1 MKQVDQV
8 KLGAEFINRRAHRE
22 MHDRCLWE
30 ARMRRDKVAS
40 SIPEWEEMRELASK
54 IKMHTLANLDSYL
67 KEFAANAEAN
77 DIHVHWARDAKEHN
91 EIILDIF
98 RSHGVKTVT
107 KGKSMTMDECGM
119 REYMQEHGIDI
130 YEADLGERIQQL
142 DDQRPSHI
150 VMPAIHKLRSDVA
163 QLFARTLGSNPD
175 IDDPHY
181 LNSVMRADMRPRY
194 VKADAG
200 MTGVNFGIAETGG
213 IVVCTNEG
221 NADISATL
229 PPLYVATMGME
240 KVIPRQSDLPLFI
253 RLLSRSALGLDMTQY
268 TSHFHG
274 PRKGQEMHLV
284 ILDNGRRKR
293 LESPDYWQVL
303 KCIRCGACMNTCPV
317 FRRTSGISYD
327 ATYMGPIGI
336 VLEPSYDLYK
346 YARLPYSCTHCGSCG
361 NVCPVKVPIPHLV
374 FYWRNEVVKHGYGQ
388 PSHNIE
394 QAMAVPVLK
403 SSTNLAMA
411 EKVGLWALRKLP
423 KKLTESGLNPWAVD
437 HTNPEPPKETFRQYY
452 ERVIKSQEEAKDT
465 SPSDSSNLSDL
476 SDPSDRSDLSD
487 SSDLSDKSS
496 SCPLPEVPMYPWT
509 GDPLEDFISHLEG
522 FDGKAVKFAARDE
535 ALSWL
540 TTQPEMDMNQNVVY
554 STAEGVSGNLD
565 EENLTDLKDAELI
578 NTCVTEAEMGVGEM
592 GSVWV
597 TDRTLRHAAC
607 ALLSRHLFVLLDAR
621 KIAGGLHEA
630 YSRLNL
636 RDQQYGSFFTGPSAT
651 ADIEAVHITGAQGPL
666 SLTVLLYNCP

>member
-1 MKQVDQV
+1 
-8 KLGAEFINRRAHRE
+8 
-22 MHDRCLWE
+22 
-30 ARMRRDKVAS
+30 MRRDKVAS
-40 SIPEWEEMRELASK
+40 TIPEWEEMRKLASE
-54 IKMHTLANLDSYL
+54 IKQHTLTNLDRYL
-67 KEFAANAEAN
+67 DRFIANAEAN
-77 DIHVHWARDAKEHN
+77 GIHVHRARDAKEHN

-98 RSHGVKTVT
+98 RSHGVRTVT

-119 REYMQEHGIDI
+119 REYMEAHGIEI

-142 DDQRPSHI
+142 DRQRPSHI

-163 QLFARTLGSNPD
+163 KLFARTLGSDPD

-181 LNSVMRADMRPRY
+181 LNGVMRADMRPRY

-221 NADISATL
+221 NADISSTL

-274 PRKGQEMHLV
+274 PRPGQEMHLI
-284 ILDNGRRKR
+284 ILDNGRSER
-293 LESPDYWQVL
+293 LASPDYWQVL

-361 NVCPVKVPIPHLV
+361 NVCPVKVPIPELV
-374 FYWRNEVVKHGYGQ
+374 FYWRSEVVKHGYGQ

-411 EKVGLWALRKLP
+411 EKVGLWALRNMP
-423 KKLTESGLNPWAVD
+423 KALTESRLNPWAID

-452 ERVIKSQEEAKDT
+452 ARVIAPQTQAAAATSAPTPQEAAPTPQAIGAT
-465 SPSDSSNLSDL
+465 SF
-476 SDPSDRSDLSD
+476 
-487 SSDLSDKSS
+487 
-496 SCPLPEVPMYPWT
+496 PLPDVPMYPWP
-509 GDPLEDFISHLEG
+509 GDPLAGFISHLEG
-522 FDGKAVKFAARDE
+522 FDGKAVKFATRAE
-535 ALSWL
+535 ALRWL
-540 TTQPEMDMNQNVVY
+540 ATQPEMAPSQNAVY
-554 STAEGVSGNLD
+554 STLDDVTGNFGEKD
-565 EENLTDLKDAELI
+565 LTDLRNAEKI

-597 TDRTLRHAAC
+597 TDRTLRHPAC
-607 ALLSRHLFVLLDAR
+607 ALMSRHLFVLLDAS
-621 KIAGGLHEA
+621 KIVGGLHQA
-630 YSRLNL
+630 YARLSL
-636 RDQQYGSFFTGPSAT
+636 RNQQYGSFFTGPSAT

-666 SLTVLLYNCP
+666 SMTVLLYNCKQ

>member
-1 MKQVDQV
+1 MKQVNQV

-22 MHDRCLWE
+22 SHDRCLWE

-40 SIPEWEEMRELASK
+40 TIPEWEEMRKLASE
-54 IKMHTLANLDSYL
+54 IKQHTLTNLDRYL
-67 KEFAANAEAN
+67 DRFIANAEAN
-77 DIHVHWARDAKEHN
+77 GIHVHRARDAKEHN

-98 RSHGVKTVT
+98 RSHGVRTVT

-119 REYMQEHGIDI
+119 REYMEAHGIEI

-142 DDQRPSHI
+142 DRQRPSHI

-163 QLFARTLGSNPD
+163 KLFARTLGSDPD

-181 LNSVMRADMRPRY
+181 LNGVMRADMRPRY

-221 NADISATL
+221 NADISSTL

-274 PRKGQEMHLV
+274 PRPGQEMHLI
-284 ILDNGRRKR
+284 ILDNGRSER
-293 LESPDYWQVL
+293 LASPDYWQVL

-361 NVCPVKVPIPHLV
+361 NVCPVKVPIPELV
-374 FYWRNEVVKHGYGQ
+374 FYWRSEVVKHGYGQ

-411 EKVGLWALRKLP
+411 EKVGLWALRNMP
-423 KKLTESGLNPWAVD
+423 KALTESRLNPWAID

-452 ERVIKSQEEAKDT
+452 ARVIAPQTQAAAATSAPTPQEAAPTPQAIGATPQAVGAT
-465 SPSDSSNLSDL
+465 SF
-476 SDPSDRSDLSD
+476 
-487 SSDLSDKSS
+487 
-496 SCPLPEVPMYPWT
+496 PLPDVPMYPWP
-509 GDPLEDFISHLEG
+509 GDPLAGFISHLEG
-522 FDGKAVKFAARDE
+522 FDGKAVKFATRAE
-535 ALSWL
+535 ALRWL
-540 TTQPEMDMNQNVVY
+540 ATQPEMAPSQNAVY
-554 STAEGVSGNLD
+554 STLDDVTGNFGEKD
-565 EENLTDLKDAELI
+565 LTDLRNAEKI

-597 TDRTLRHAAC
+597 TDRTLRHPAC
-607 ALLSRHLFVLLDAR
+607 ALMSRHLFVLLDAS
-621 KIAGGLHEA
+621 KIVGGLHQA
-630 YSRLNL
+630 YARLSL
-636 RDQQYGSFFTGPSAT
+636 RNQQYGSFFTGPSAT

-666 SLTVLLYNCP
+666 SMTVLLYNCKQ

>member
-1 MKQVDQV
+1 MKQVNQV
-8 KLGAEFINRRAHRE
+8 KSGAEFINRRAHRE
-22 MHDRCLWE
+22 SHDRCLWE

-40 SIPEWEEMRELASK
+40 TIPEWEEMRKLASE
-54 IKMHTLANLDSYL
+54 IKQHTLTNLDRYL
-67 KEFAANAEAN
+67 DRFIANAEAN
-77 DIHVHWARDAKEHN
+77 GIHVHRARDAKEHN

-98 RSHGVKTVT
+98 RSHGVRTVT

-119 REYMQEHGIDI
+119 REYMEAHGIEI

-142 DDQRPSHI
+142 DRQRPSHI

-163 QLFARTLGSNPD
+163 KLFARTLGSDPD

-181 LNSVMRADMRPRY
+181 LNGVMRADMRPRY

-221 NADISATL
+221 NADISSTL

-274 PRKGQEMHLV
+274 PRPGQEMHLI
-284 ILDNGRRKR
+284 ILDNGRSER
-293 LESPDYWQVL
+293 LASPDYWQVL

-361 NVCPVKVPIPHLV
+361 NVCPVKVPIPELV
-374 FYWRNEVVKHGYGQ
+374 FYWRSEVVKHGYGQ

-394 QAMAVPVLK
+394 QAMAVPLLK

-411 EKVGLWALRKLP
+411 EKVGLWALRNMP
-423 KKLTESGLNPWAVD
+423 KALTESRLNPWAID

-452 ERVIKSQEEAKDT
+452 ARVIAPQTQAATATSAPTPQEAAPTPQAIGAT
-465 SPSDSSNLSDL
+465 SF
-476 SDPSDRSDLSD
+476 
-487 SSDLSDKSS
+487 
-496 SCPLPEVPMYPWT
+496 PLPDVPMYPWP
-509 GDPLEDFISHLEG
+509 GDPLAGFISHLEG
-522 FDGKAVKFAARDE
+522 FDGKAVKFATRAE
-535 ALSWL
+535 ALRWL
-540 TTQPEMDMNQNVVY
+540 ATQPEMAPSQNAVY
-554 STAEGVSGNLD
+554 STLDDVTGNFGEKD
-565 EENLTDLKDAELI
+565 LTDLRNAEKI

-597 TDRTLRHAAC
+597 TDRTLRHPAC
-607 ALLSRHLFVLLDAR
+607 ALMSRHLFVLLDAS
-621 KIAGGLHEA
+621 KIVGGLHQA
-630 YSRLNL
+630 YARLSL
-636 RDQQYGSFFTGPSAT
+636 RNQQYGSFFTGPSAT

-666 SLTVLLYNCP
+666 SMTVLLYNCKQ

>member
-1 MKQVDQV
+1 MKQVNQV

-22 MHDRCLWE
+22 SHDRCLWE

-40 SIPEWEEMRELASK
+40 TIPEWEEMRKLASE
-54 IKMHTLANLDSYL
+54 IKQHTLTNLDRYL
-67 KEFAANAEAN
+67 ERFIANAEAN
-77 DIHVHWARDAKEHN
+77 GIHVHRARDAKEHN

-98 RSHGVKTVT
+98 RSHGVRTVT

-119 REYMQEHGIDI
+119 REYMEAHGIEI

-142 DDQRPSHI
+142 DRQRPSHI

-163 QLFARTLGSNPD
+163 KLFARTLGSDPD

-181 LNSVMRADMRPRY
+181 LNGVMRADMRPRY

-221 NADISATL
+221 NADISSTL

-274 PRKGQEMHLV
+274 PRPGQEMHLI
-284 ILDNGRRKR
+284 ILDNGRSER
-293 LESPDYWQVL
+293 LASPDYWQVL

-361 NVCPVKVPIPHLV
+361 NVCPVKVPIPELV
-374 FYWRNEVVKHGYGQ
+374 FYWRSEVVKHGYGQ

-411 EKVGLWALRKLP
+411 EKVGLWALRNMP
-423 KKLTESGLNPWAVD
+423 KALTESRLNPWAID

-452 ERVIKSQEEAKDT
+452 ARVIAPQTQAAAATSAPTPQEAAPT
-465 SPSDSSNLSDL
+465 PQAIGAASF
-476 SDPSDRSDLSD
+476 
-487 SSDLSDKSS
+487 
-496 SCPLPEVPMYPWT
+496 PLPDVPMYPWP
-509 GDPLEDFISHLEG
+509 GDPLAGFISHLEG
-522 FDGKAVKFAARDE
+522 FDGKAVKFATRAE
-535 ALSWL
+535 ALRWL
-540 TTQPEMDMNQNVVY
+540 ATQPEMAPSQNAVY
-554 STAEGVSGNLD
+554 STLDDVTGNFGEKD
-565 EENLTDLKDAELI
+565 LTDLRNAEKI

-597 TDRTLRHAAC
+597 TDRTLRHPAC
-607 ALLSRHLFVLLDAR
+607 ALMSRHLFVLLDAS
-621 KIAGGLHEA
+621 KIVGGLHQA
-630 YSRLNL
+630 YARLSL
-636 RDQQYGSFFTGPSAT
+636 RNQQYGSFFTGPSAT

-666 SLTVLLYNCP
+666 SMTVLLYNCKQ

>member
-1 MKQVDQV
+1 MKQVNQV
-8 KLGAEFINRRAHRE
+8 KSGAEFINRRAHRE
-22 MHDRCLWE
+22 SHDRCLWE

-40 SIPEWEEMRELASK
+40 TIPEWEEMRKLASE
-54 IKMHTLANLDSYL
+54 IKQHTLTNLDRYL
-67 KEFAANAEAN
+67 DRFIANAEAN
-77 DIHVHWARDAKEHN
+77 GIHVHRARDAKEHN

-98 RSHGVKTVT
+98 RSHGVRTVT

-119 REYMQEHGIDI
+119 REYMEAHGIEI

-142 DDQRPSHI
+142 DRQRPSHI

-163 QLFARTLGSNPD
+163 ELFARTLGSDPD

-181 LNSVMRADMRPRY
+181 LNGVMRADMRPRY

-221 NADISATL
+221 NADISSTL

-274 PRKGQEMHLV
+274 PRPGQEMHLI
-284 ILDNGRRKR
+284 ILDNGRSER
-293 LESPDYWQVL
+293 LASPDYWQVL

-317 FRRTSGISYD
+317 FRRTSGISDD

-361 NVCPVKVPIPHLV
+361 NVCPVKVPIPELV
-374 FYWRNEVVKHGYGQ
+374 FYWRSEVVKHGYGQ

-411 EKVGLWALRKLP
+411 EKVGLWALRNMP
-423 KKLTESGLNPWAVD
+423 KALTESRLNPWAID

-452 ERVIKSQEEAKDT
+452 ARVIAPQTQAAAATSAPTPQEAAPT
-465 SPSDSSNLSDL
+465 PQAIGASSF
-476 SDPSDRSDLSD
+476 
-487 SSDLSDKSS
+487 
-496 SCPLPEVPMYPWT
+496 PLPDVPMYPWP
-509 GDPLEDFISHLEG
+509 GDPLAGFISHLEG
-522 FDGKAVKFAARDE
+522 FDGKAVKFATRAE
-535 ALSWL
+535 ALRWL
-540 TTQPEMDMNQNVVY
+540 ATQPEMAPSQNAVY
-554 STAEGVSGNLD
+554 STLDDVTGNFGEKD
-565 EENLTDLKDAELI
+565 LTDLRNAEKI

-597 TDRTLRHAAC
+597 TDRTLRHPAC
-607 ALLSRHLFVLLDAR
+607 ALMSRHLFVLLDAS
-621 KIAGGLHEA
+621 KIVGGLHQA
-630 YSRLNL
+630 YARLIL
-636 RDQQYGSFFTGPSAT
+636 RNQQYGSFFTGPSAT

-666 SLTVLLYNCP
+666 SMTVLLYNCKQ

>member
-1 MKQVDQV
+1 MKQVNQV
-8 KLGAEFINRRAHRE
+8 KSGAEFINRRAHRE
-22 MHDRCLWE
+22 SHDRCLWE

-40 SIPEWEEMRELASK
+40 TIPEWEEMRKLASE
-54 IKMHTLANLDSYL
+54 IKQHTLTNLDRYL
-67 KEFAANAEAN
+67 DRFIANAEAN
-77 DIHVHWARDAKEHN
+77 GIHVHRARDAKEHN

-98 RSHGVKTVT
+98 RSHGVRTVT

-119 REYMQEHGIDI
+119 REYMEAHGIEI

-142 DDQRPSHI
+142 DRQRPSHI

-163 QLFARTLGSNPD
+163 ELFARTLGSDPD

-181 LNSVMRADMRPRY
+181 LNGVMRADMRPRY

-221 NADISATL
+221 NADISSTL

-274 PRKGQEMHLV
+274 PRPGQEMHLI
-284 ILDNGRRKR
+284 ILDNGRSER
-293 LESPDYWQVL
+293 LASPDYWQVL

-361 NVCPVKVPIPHLV
+361 NVCPVKVPIPELV
-374 FYWRNEVVKHGYGQ
+374 FYWRSEVVKHGYGQ

-394 QAMAVPVLK
+394 QAMAVPLLK

-411 EKVGLWALRKLP
+411 EKVGLWALRNMP
-423 KKLTESGLNPWAVD
+423 KALTESRLNPWAID

-452 ERVIKSQEEAKDT
+452 ARVIAPQTQAAAATSAPTPQEAAPT
-465 SPSDSSNLSDL
+465 PQAIGAASF
-476 SDPSDRSDLSD
+476 
-487 SSDLSDKSS
+487 
-496 SCPLPEVPMYPWT
+496 PLPDVPMYPWP
-509 GDPLEDFISHLEG
+509 GDPLAGFISHLEG
-522 FDGKAVKFAARDE
+522 FDGKAVKFATRAE
-535 ALSWL
+535 ALRWL
-540 TTQPEMDMNQNVVY
+540 ATQPEMAPSQNAVY
-554 STAEGVSGNLD
+554 STLDDVTGNFGEKD
-565 EENLTDLKDAELI
+565 LTDLRNAEKI
-578 NTCVTEAEMGVGEM
+578 NTCVTGAEMGVGEM

-597 TDRTLRHAAC
+597 TDRTLRHPAC
-607 ALLSRHLFVLLDAR
+607 ALMSRHLFVLLDAS
-621 KIAGGLHEA
+621 KIVGGLHQA
-630 YSRLNL
+630 YARLSL
-636 RDQQYGSFFTGPSAT
+636 RNQQYGSFFTGPSAT

-666 SLTVLLYNCP
+666 SMTVLLYNCKQ

>member
-1 MKQVDQV
+1 MKQVNQV

-22 MHDRCLWE
+22 SHDRCLWE

-40 SIPEWEEMRELASK
+40 TIPEWEEMRKLASE
-54 IKMHTLANLDSYL
+54 IKQHTLTNLDRYL
-67 KEFAANAEAN
+67 DRFIANAEAN
-77 DIHVHWARDAKEHN
+77 GIHVHRARDAKEHN

-98 RSHGVKTVT
+98 RSHGVRTVT

-119 REYMQEHGIDI
+119 REYMEAHGIEI

-142 DDQRPSHI
+142 DQQRPSHI

-163 QLFARTLGSNPD
+163 ELFARTLGSDPD

-181 LNSVMRADMRPRY
+181 LNGVMRADMRPRY

-221 NADISATL
+221 NADISSTL

-274 PRKGQEMHLV
+274 PRPGQEMHLI
-284 ILDNGRRKR
+284 ILDNGRSER
-293 LESPDYWQVL
+293 LASPDYWQVL

-361 NVCPVKVPIPHLV
+361 NVCPVKVPIPELV
-374 FYWRNEVVKHGYGQ
+374 FYWRSEVVKHGYGQ

-411 EKVGLWALRKLP
+411 EKVGLWALRNMP
-423 KKLTESGLNPWAVD
+423 KALTESRLNPWAID

-452 ERVIKSQEEAKDT
+452 ARVIAPQTQAAAATSAPTPQEAAPT
-465 SPSDSSNLSDL
+465 PQAIGASSF
-476 SDPSDRSDLSD
+476 
-487 SSDLSDKSS
+487 
-496 SCPLPEVPMYPWT
+496 PLPDVPMYPWP
-509 GDPLEDFISHLEG
+509 GDPLAGFISHLEG
-522 FDGKAVKFAARDE
+522 FDGKAVKFATRAE
-535 ALSWL
+535 ALRWL
-540 TTQPEMDMNQNVVY
+540 ATQPEMAPSQNAVY
-554 STAEGVSGNLD
+554 STLDDVTGNFGEKD
-565 EENLTDLKDAELI
+565 LTDLRNAEKI

-597 TDRTLRHAAC
+597 TDRTLRHPAC
-607 ALLSRHLFVLLDAR
+607 ALMSRHLFVLLDAS
-621 KIAGGLHEA
+621 KIVGGLHQA
-630 YSRLNL
+630 YARLSL
-636 RDQQYGSFFTGPSAT
+636 RNQQYGSFFTGPSAT

-666 SLTVLLYNCP
+666 SMTVLLYNCKQ

>member
-1 MKQVDQV
+1 MKQVNQV

-22 MHDRCLWE
+22 SHDRCLWE

-40 SIPEWEEMRELASK
+40 TIPEWEEMRRLASE
-54 IKMHTLANLDSYL
+54 IKQHTLTNLDRYL
-67 KEFAANAEAN
+67 EQFIANAEAN
-77 DIHVHWARDAKEHN
+77 GIHVHRARDAKEHN

-98 RSHGVKTVT
+98 RSHGVRTVT

-142 DDQRPSHI
+142 DRQCPSHI

-163 QLFARTLGSNPD
+163 ELFARTLGSDPD

-181 LNSVMRADMRPRY
+181 LNGVMRADMRPRY

-274 PRKGQEMHLV
+274 PRPGQEMHLV
-284 ILDNGRRKR
+284 ILDNGRSER
-293 LESPDYWQVL
+293 LASPDYWQVL

-361 NVCPVKVPIPHLV
+361 NVCPVKVPIPELV
-374 FYWRNEVVKHGYGQ
+374 FYWRSEVVKHGYGQ
-388 PSHNIE
+388 PSHNME

-411 EKVGLWALRKLP
+411 EKVGLWALRNLP
-423 KKLTESGLNPWAVD
+423 KSLTESRLNPWAID

-452 ERVIKSQEEAKDT
+452 ARVIAPLAAGAPISHEAGATVGKARGFAAACAH
-465 SPSDSSNLSDL
+465 SAGAPSF
-476 SDPSDRSDLSD
+476 
-487 SSDLSDKSS
+487 
-496 SCPLPEVPMYPWT
+496 PLPDVPMYPWP
-509 GDPLEDFISHLEG
+509 GDPLAGFISHLEG
-522 FDGKAVKFAARDE
+522 FDGKAVKFATRAE
-535 ALSWL
+535 ALRWL
-540 TTQPEMDMNQNVVY
+540 LTQPEMDPSQNAVY
-554 STAEGVSGNLD
+554 STLDDVTGNFGEKDLTHLRNAE
-565 EENLTDLKDAELI
+565 KI

-597 TDRTLRHAAC
+597 TDRSLRHAPC
-607 ALLSRHLFVLLDAR
+607 ALMSRHLFVLLDAT
-621 KIAGGLHEA
+621 KIVGGLHQA
-630 YSRLNL
+630 YARLSL

-666 SLTVLLYNCP
+666 SMTVLLYNCKQ

>member
-1 MKQVDQV
+1 MKQVNQV

-22 MHDRCLWE
+22 SHDRCLWE

-40 SIPEWEEMRELASK
+40 TIPEWEEMRKLASE
-54 IKMHTLANLDSYL
+54 IKQHTLTNLDRYL
-67 KEFAANAEAN
+67 DRFIANAEAN
-77 DIHVHWARDAKEHN
+77 GIHVHRARDAKEHN

-98 RSHGVKTVT
+98 RSHGVRTVT

-119 REYMQEHGIDI
+119 REYMEAHGIEI

-142 DDQRPSHI
+142 DRQRPSHI

-163 QLFARTLGSNPD
+163 KLFARTLGSDPD

-181 LNSVMRADMRPRY
+181 LNGVMRADMRPRY

-221 NADISATL
+221 NADISSTL

-274 PRKGQEMHLV
+274 PRPGQEMHLI
-284 ILDNGRRKR
+284 ILDNGRSER
-293 LESPDYWQVL
+293 LASPDYWQVL

-361 NVCPVKVPIPHLV
+361 NVCPVKVPIPELV
-374 FYWRNEVVKHGYGQ
+374 FYWRSEVVKHGYGQ

-411 EKVGLWALRKLP
+411 EKVGLWALRNMP
-423 KKLTESGLNPWAVD
+423 KALTESRLNPWAID

-452 ERVIKSQEEAKDT
+452 ARVIAPQTQAAAATSAPTPQEAAPTPQAIGAT
-465 SPSDSSNLSDL
+465 SF
-476 SDPSDRSDLSD
+476 
-487 SSDLSDKSS
+487 
-496 SCPLPEVPMYPWT
+496 PLPDVPMYPWP
-509 GDPLEDFISHLEG
+509 GDPLAGFISHLEG
-522 FDGKAVKFAARDE
+522 FDGKAVKFATRAE
-535 ALSWL
+535 ALRWL
-540 TTQPEMDMNQNVVY
+540 ATQPEMAPSQNAVY
-554 STAEGVSGNLD
+554 STLDDVTGNFGEKD
-565 EENLTDLKDAELI
+565 LTDLRNAEKI

-597 TDRTLRHAAC
+597 TDRTLRHPAC
-607 ALLSRHLFVLLDAR
+607 ALMSRHLFVLLDAS
-621 KIAGGLHEA
+621 KIVGGLHQA
-630 YSRLNL
+630 YARLSL
-636 RDQQYGSFFTGPSAT
+636 RNQQYGSFFTGPSAT

-666 SLTVLLYNCP
+666 SMTVLLYNCKQ

>member
-1 MKQVDQV
+1 MKQVNQV

-22 MHDRCLWE
+22 SHDRCLWE

-40 SIPEWEEMRELASK
+40 TIPEWEEMRKLASE
-54 IKMHTLANLDSYL
+54 IKQHTLTNLDRYL
-67 KEFAANAEAN
+67 DRFIANAEAN
-77 DIHVHWARDAKEHN
+77 GIHVHRARDAKEHN

-98 RSHGVKTVT
+98 RSHGVRTVT

-119 REYMQEHGIDI
+119 REYMEAHGIEI

-142 DDQRPSHI
+142 DRQRPSHI

-163 QLFARTLGSNPD
+163 KLFARTLGSDPD

-181 LNSVMRADMRPRY
+181 LNGVMRADMRPRY

-221 NADISATL
+221 NADISSTL

-274 PRKGQEMHLV
+274 PRPGQEMHLI
-284 ILDNGRRKR
+284 ILDNGRSER
-293 LESPDYWQVL
+293 LASPDYWQVL

-361 NVCPVKVPIPHLV
+361 NVCPVKVPIPELV
-374 FYWRNEVVKHGYGQ
+374 FYWRSEVVKHGYGQ

-394 QAMAVPVLK
+394 QAMAVPLLK

-411 EKVGLWALRKLP
+411 EKVGLWALRNMP
-423 KKLTESGLNPWAVD
+423 KALTESRLNPWAID

-452 ERVIKSQEEAKDT
+452 ARVIAPQTQAAAATSAPTPQEAAPTPQAIGAT
-465 SPSDSSNLSDL
+465 SF
-476 SDPSDRSDLSD
+476 
-487 SSDLSDKSS
+487 
-496 SCPLPEVPMYPWT
+496 PLPDVPMYPWP
-509 GDPLEDFISHLEG
+509 GDPLAGFISHLEG
-522 FDGKAVKFAARDE
+522 FDGKAVKFATRAE
-535 ALSWL
+535 ALRWL
-540 TTQPEMDMNQNVVY
+540 ATQPEMAPSQNAVY
-554 STAEGVSGNLD
+554 STLDDVTGNFGEKD
-565 EENLTDLKDAELI
+565 LTDLRNAEKI

-597 TDRTLRHAAC
+597 TDRTLRHPAC
-607 ALLSRHLFVLLDAR
+607 ALMSRHLFVLLDAS
-621 KIAGGLHEA
+621 KIVGGLHQA
-630 YSRLNL
+630 YARLSL
-636 RDQQYGSFFTGPSAT
+636 RNQQYGSFFTGPSAT

-666 SLTVLLYNCP
+666 SMTVLLYNCKQ

>member
-1 MKQVDQV
+1 MKQVNQV
-8 KLGAEFINRRAHRE
+8 KSGAEFINRRAHRE
-22 MHDRCLWE
+22 SHDRCLWE

-40 SIPEWEEMRELASK
+40 TIPEWEEMRKLASE
-54 IKMHTLANLDSYL
+54 IKQHTLTNLDRYL
-67 KEFAANAEAN
+67 DRFIANAEAN
-77 DIHVHWARDAKEHN
+77 GIHVHRARDAKEHN

-98 RSHGVKTVT
+98 RSHGVRTVT

-119 REYMQEHGIDI
+119 REYMEAHGIEI

-142 DDQRPSHI
+142 DRQRPSHI

-163 QLFARTLGSNPD
+163 ELFARTLGSDPD

-181 LNSVMRADMRPRY
+181 LNGVMRADMRPRY

-221 NADISATL
+221 NADISSTL

-274 PRKGQEMHLV
+274 PRPGQEMHLI
-284 ILDNGRRKR
+284 ILDNGRSER
-293 LESPDYWQVL
+293 LASPDYWQVL

-361 NVCPVKVPIPHLV
+361 NVCPVKVPIPELV
-374 FYWRNEVVKHGYGQ
+374 FYWRSEVVKHGYGQ

-411 EKVGLWALRKLP
+411 EKVGLWALRNMP
-423 KKLTESGLNPWAVD
+423 KALTESRLNPWAID

-452 ERVIKSQEEAKDT
+452 ARVIAPQTQAAAATSAPTPQEAAPT
-465 SPSDSSNLSDL
+465 PQAIGASSF
-476 SDPSDRSDLSD
+476 
-487 SSDLSDKSS
+487 
-496 SCPLPEVPMYPWT
+496 PLPDVPMYPWP
-509 GDPLEDFISHLEG
+509 GDPLAGFISHLEG
-522 FDGKAVKFAARDE
+522 FDGKAVKFATRAE
-535 ALSWL
+535 ALRWL
-540 TTQPEMDMNQNVVY
+540 ATQPEMAPSQNAVY
-554 STAEGVSGNLD
+554 STLDDVTGNFGEKD
-565 EENLTDLKDAELI
+565 LTDLRNAEKI

-597 TDRTLRHAAC
+597 TDRTLRHPAC
-607 ALLSRHLFVLLDAR
+607 ALMSRHLFVLLDAS
-621 KIAGGLHEA
+621 KIVGGLHQA
-630 YSRLNL
+630 YARLIL
-636 RDQQYGSFFTGPSAT
+636 RNQQYGSFFTGPSAT

-666 SLTVLLYNCP
+666 SMTVLLYNCKQ